1 MISSWDGNAVLA
13 EVISNPFDVKEGIV
27 HLAEL
32 LISAPVV
39 RLGLGGLFHPLVMV
53 FALTAVVL
61 RRSCAKWE
69 KRTIAVV

>member
-1 MISSWDGNAVLA
+1 MISSWDGNTVLV
-13 EVISNPFDVKEGIV
+13 EVISNPFDVEEGIV
-27 HLAEL
+27 HLAKL

-53 FALTAVVL
+53 FTLTAVVF

-69 KRTIAVV
+69 KHMIAVV